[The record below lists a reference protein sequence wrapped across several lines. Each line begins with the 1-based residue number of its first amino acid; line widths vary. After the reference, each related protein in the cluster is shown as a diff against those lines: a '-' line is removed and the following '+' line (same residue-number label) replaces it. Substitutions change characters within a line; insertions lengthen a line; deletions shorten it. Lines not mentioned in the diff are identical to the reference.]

1 MNERW
6 CPHVSVA
13 AVTER
18 DGRFLLVEE
27 RKGDRLVLN
36 QPAGHLEAGESL
48 LDAVVR
54 ETREETG
61 GHFVP
66 QALVGIYRWSL
77 PADPA
82 TVYVRFAFCGRL
94 TGGHD
99 VPDAVLDADIER
111 TLWLTADELR
121 AQAAR
126 HRSPLVWRC
135 VADYLAGRR
144 YPLDLLVEAD
154 ARAGSRGC
162 G

>member
-6 CPHVSVA
+6 RPHVSVA
-13 AVTER
+13 AVAEL

-27 RKGDRLVLN
+27 CKGGRRVLN
-36 QPAGHLEAGESL
+36 QPAGHLEPGEAL

-61 GHFVP
+61 WHFAP
-66 QALVGIYRWSL
+66 QALVGVYRWSL

-82 TVYVRFAFCGRL
+82 TVYLRFAFCGSL
-94 TGGHD
+94 SEHA
-99 VPDAVLDADIER
+99 VVDAVLDADIER
-111 TLWLTADELR
+111 TLWCTANELQ

-144 YPLDLLVEAD
+144 YPLDLLVELD
-154 ARAGSRGC
+154 ASLG
-162 G
+162 